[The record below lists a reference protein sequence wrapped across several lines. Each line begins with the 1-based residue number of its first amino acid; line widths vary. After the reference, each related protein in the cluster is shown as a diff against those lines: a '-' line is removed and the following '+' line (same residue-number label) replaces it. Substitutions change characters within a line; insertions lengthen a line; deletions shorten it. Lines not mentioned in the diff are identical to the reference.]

1 MAKLINM
8 FFILIAIQAMLLL
21 YYNPTT
27 TGGDPGSSIWEFIMN
42 IDNWNSLGF
51 ILAMVGI
58 AAGIGLVGVAAS
70 AIFAFK
76 TDFLIFAAAIPGFI
90 SMGVIFVNLAN
101 VFRDFLTGMIFTD
114 CLAVVGS
121 CAAVNT
127 IVALTIGP
135 FAFYYV
141 WTIVEWWRGKDY

>member
-8 FFILIAIQAMLLL
+8 FFILIAIQACLLI
-21 YYNPTT
+21 YYSPEDVA
-27 TGGDPGSSIWEFIMN
+27 DPGSSIWEFIMN
-42 IDNWNSLGF
+42 IDNWNSLSF

-70 AIFAFK
+70 AMFAFK
-76 TDFLIFAAAIPGFI
+76 TDFLIFAAAIPGFM

-101 VFRDFLTGMIFTD
+101 AFRNFLTNTIFTD
-114 CLAVVGS
+114 CLAGVGN
-121 CAAVNT
+121 CAPVNT

-141 WTIVEWWRGKDY
+141 WTIIEWWRGKDY